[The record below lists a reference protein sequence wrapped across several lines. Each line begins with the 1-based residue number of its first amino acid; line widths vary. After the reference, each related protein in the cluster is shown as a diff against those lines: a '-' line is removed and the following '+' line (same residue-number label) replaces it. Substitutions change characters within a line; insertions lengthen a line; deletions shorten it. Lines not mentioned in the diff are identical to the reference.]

1 MERTRPHV
9 PEATGARDPAGRPL
23 VLLVDDD
30 ELPRAV
36 ARGSLESAGFDVA
49 EAATGQEG
57 VAAFE
62 RLRPDLV
69 LMDAVMPGMDGFAAC
84 AAIRAMPGGG
94 HTPILMMTGLE
105 DVESI
110 RHAFEAGATDFAT
123 KPVHGSVLGFRVGHL
138 IRAGRAIE
146 EVHRADGSYRA

>member
-1 MERTRPHV
+1 MERPLPDV
-9 PEATGARDPAGRPL
+9 PEASRVRDPAARHL

-30 ELPRAV
+30 ETPRVV
-36 ARGSLESAGFDVA
+36 ARASLESAGFDVV
-49 EAATGQEG
+49 EASNGQDG

-84 AAIRAMPGGG
+84 AAIRALPGGG

-105 DVESI
+105 
-110 RHAFEAGATDFAT
+110 
-123 KPVHGSVLGFRVGHL
+123 
-138 IRAGRAIE
+138 
-146 EVHRADGSYRA
+146 